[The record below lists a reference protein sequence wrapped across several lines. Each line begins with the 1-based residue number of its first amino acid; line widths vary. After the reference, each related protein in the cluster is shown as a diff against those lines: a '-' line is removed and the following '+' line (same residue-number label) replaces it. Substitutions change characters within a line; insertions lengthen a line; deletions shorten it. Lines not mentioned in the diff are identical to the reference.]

1 MNIDDIELTPEEQE
15 IQDSIDQWVPASEET
30 REKLRRI
37 AERSRK
43 NEAISIRM
51 SSFDL
56 QRIKA
61 MAAEQG
67 MPYQTL
73 INVIVHKYV
82 TNRMYEKDEVLKTLR
97 VAKESGA
104 I

>member
-1 MNIDDIELTPEEQE
+1 
-15 IQDSIDQWVPASEET
+15 
-30 REKLRRI
+30 
-37 AERSRK
+37 
-43 NEAISIRM
+43 M

-56 QRIKA
+56 QRIKSI
-61 MAAEQG
+61 AAEQG

-82 TNRMYEKDEVLKTLR
+82 TNR
-97 VAKESGA
+97 KETGA

>member
-1 MNIDDIELTPEEQE
+1 VIPDPQPRDTRCHVSTVRIAREST
-15 IQDSIDQWVPASEET
+15 SAAEET

-37 AERSRK
+37 AERSKK

-56 QRIKA
+56 QRIKSI
-61 MAAEQG
+61 AAEQG

-82 TNRMYEKDEVLKTLR
+82 TNR
-97 VAKESGA
+97 KETGA